1 MKIPKIALKSIYNFI
16 LVGLP
21 ITTYSPLNDKSIF
34 HAPAKILE
42 SSTYIN
48 YRLEDENLNIIE
60 KYIKDYNEDFSLI
73 KTRIASEKKGYYLSI
88 NIYNCTSPIFQQYSS
103 DPVSRCEINTYVKN
117 SKGEEGTLI
126 IDYTSN
132 YLSMDPVN
140 VFKKNGICNYKSDNN
155 KYKLSAKN
163 KNFELLANFRR
174 DDKRDVDIPLNP
186 AIIGH
191 TDNCFYLNGIYDKLY
206 YDSSLVRSSI
216 RIPRIYTDIKFKF
229 LDIEFDEIDSIFYF
243 RDSLNFVG
251 AIWKNLY
258 DS

>member
-88 NIYNCTSPIFQQYSS
+88 NIYNCTSPIFQQYST
-103 DPVSRCEINTYVKN
+103 DPVSRCEINTYIKN

-132 YLSMDPVN
+132 FFLWIQLMFS
-140 VFKKNGICNYKSDNN
+140 KKME
-155 KYKLSAKN
+155 
-163 KNFELLANFRR
+163 F
-174 DDKRDVDIPLNP
+174 
-186 AIIGH
+186 AII
-191 TDNCFYLNGIYDKLY
+191 NRIIININYLLK
-206 YDSSLVRSSI
+206 
-216 RIPRIYTDIKFKF
+216 IK
-229 LDIEFDEIDSIFYF
+229 I
-243 RDSLNFVG
+243 LN
-251 AIWKNLY
+251 Y
-258 DS
+258 

>member
-21 ITTYSPLNDKSIF
+21 ITTYSPLNEKSIF

-60 KYIKDYNEDFSLI
+60 KFIKDYNEDFSLI

-88 NIYNCTSPIFQQYSS
+88 NIYNCTSPLFQQYSN
-103 DPVSRCEINTYVKN
+103 DPVSRCEIYR
-117 SKGEEGTLI
+117 
-126 IDYTSN
+126 
-132 YLSMDPVN
+132 
-140 VFKKNGICNYKSDNN
+140 
-155 KYKLSAKN
+155 LSAKN
-163 KNFELLANFRR
+163 KNFELLANFKR